1 MSIKKQV
8 LTQLKEIQDLIRDN
22 IETLNNF
29 IKQSQ
34 DLGNILND
42 TNDNKLDESII
53 TKLTEIKTQID
64 TDIKKSQIF
73 ISSLTDKYNIL
84 IETLFI
90 F

>member
-22 IETLNNF
+22 IDTLNNL

-34 DLGNILND
+34 NLSSVI
-42 TNDNKLDESII
+42 NDNADHKMNQETIN
-53 TKLTEIKTQID
+53 KLTEIKKQID
-64 TDIKKSQIF
+64 EDIKKSQTF

-84 IETLFI
+84 IETLFV